1 VAIWQWQ
8 SGNGTGWRF
17 GARSRSPS
25 APAGIS
31 VGPLIT
37 VDRGDTTFAA
47 RSGFRFKVAL
57 VTSAGGNFGRPLIT
71 VDRGDTSEVS
81 GGVSLAISKDLGGVQ
96 VAVFEVS
103 GVGLFGVAC
112 IFCARAREG
121 FSIAAPVPW
130 SRDRRRHHGLR
141 IGRAIATSR
150 CGNQLNSAHVLDTKC
165 FYSSCATLPFRA
177 ILPSATAH
185 GTFHVSAT
193 SSTERT

>member
-1 VAIWQWQ
+1 MAARACNMAMATLGNRMLVAIWQWQ

-57 VTSAGGNFGRPLIT
+57 VTSAGRNFGRPLIT

-81 GGVSLAISKDLGGVQ
+81 GRGILADLQ
-96 VAVFEVS
+96 RPWRCP
-103 GVGLFGVAC
+103 VGCL
-112 IFCARAREG
+112 
-121 FSIAAPVPW
+121 
-130 SRDRRRHHGLR
+130 
-141 IGRAIATSR
+141 
-150 CGNQLNSAHVLDTKC
+150 
-165 FYSSCATLPFRA
+165 
-177 ILPSATAH
+177 
-185 GTFHVSAT
+185 
-193 SSTERT
+193 

>member
-1 VAIWQWQ
+1 VGRRDDIDAAKGRATGVIGMAARACNMAMATLGNRMLVAIWQWQ

-71 VDRGDTSEVS
+71 VDRGY
-81 GGVSLAISKDLGGVQ
+81 LGGVRW
-96 VAVFEVS
+96 
-103 GVGLFGVAC
+103 GC
-112 IFCARAREG
+112 
-121 FSIAAPVPW
+121 P
-130 SRDRRRHHGLR
+130 
-141 IGRAIATSR
+141 
-150 CGNQLNSAHVLDTKC
+150 
-165 FYSSCATLPFRA
+165 
-177 ILPSATAH
+177 
-185 GTFHVSAT
+185 
-193 SSTERT
+193 